1 MIVST
6 GGNMVRRIS
15 SILNIQGTYVS
26 SFDGEFH
33 NAPPTLAKSISI
45 FAETN
50 LIAGRERYHDHIHR
64 PARFLLRHDTFY
76 KTTNTS
82 YIRCQ
87 LLVMDHILV

>member
-33 NAPPTLAKSISI
+33 NAPPTLAKSVTI

-50 LIAGRERYHDHIHR
+50 LIAGKDIMIIFTG
-64 PARFLLRHDTFY
+64 PFPTP
-76 KTTNTS
+76 S
-82 YIRCQ
+82 
-87 LLVMDHILV
+87 